1 MITHYHCDQTHCSHS
16 CVVIVMAIICIVCN
30 DVPHICLSAGLND
43 NPLSQRSN
51 TMFTHLCCDRSGHIV
66 CNVVVHIGL
75 PTRYHFDQT
84 QCSHSCVVIVLVI
97 LYVMMFHTYVAEMS
111 ATCTT
116 SSSYS
121 DFKYST
127 ETIGDD
133 SKSQAN
139 HNLRNPFV
147 RKKGHTCATCG
158 VQCDCNKDLTI
169 HIRIHT
175 GEKPF
180 KCDFC
185 GLCFARNS
193 TLVNHVRTHSGEK
206 PFKCD
211 LCGLCF
217 AQRCSL
223 KKHLLTHTGEKP
235 FKCEMCMLCFAR
247 RDTLKKHMRTHN
259 GEKPFKCDLCGLC
272 FAANSTLKIHLRIHT
287 GEKIM

>member
-1 MITHYHCDQTHCSHS
+1 
-16 CVVIVMAIICIVCN
+16 
-30 DVPHICLSAGLND
+30 
-43 NPLSQRSN
+43 
-51 TMFTHLCCDRSGHIV
+51 MFTQLCCDRSGHIV
-66 CNVVVHIGL
+66 CNDVPHICI

-84 QCSHSCVVIVLVI
+84 QCSHSCVVIVLAI
-97 LYVMMFHTYVAEMS
+97 LYVMMFHTFVAEMS

-121 DFKYST
+121 DCKDAT

-133 SKSQAN
+133 SKSLAN
-139 HNLRNPFV
+139 HNLWNPSV
-147 RKKGHTCATCG
+147 RKKGHKCATCG
-158 VQCDCNKDLTI
+158 VQCDSNRDLTI

-223 KKHLLTHTGEKP
+223 KTHLLTHTGKKP

-259 GEKPFKCDLCGLC
+259 GEKPFKCDLCGVC